1 MNQYQY
7 QPLDTAKDEIRLIR
21 LLPGSFS
28 DDIEIEIFHTRLR
41 SNEKDEENEPG
52 KKRSKS
58 RKIWDSIMHSK
69 KLEDALSYEALSYV
83 WGSEDNPSFVSVR
96 NIKQSTQP
104 RSWQLPVTRNLGEAL
119 RYLRKEDEARILWVD
134 AVCINQQDL
143 GERSAQ
149 VSKMG
154 DIYRNAAQVD
164 VWLGTEAKDSDVA
177 IDLVHSI
184 SSDLVTTDEKDRP
197 VSDIQYTVWPG
208 TDTAKLL
215 ANPVRFKPGF
225 KALRNLCQRE
235 WFTRLWIYQ
244 EYQLSKVAIG
254 IIGGR
259 TLDLRILYKVLSFLY
274 NNPMGEYRSGSIDN
288 ARVLLQPIPRLVSAP
303 FLTLALRNS
312 FCSDERDRVYAML
325 SLLDSEYTARI
336 SPDYTKTVQD
346 VNKAFFLCLLNVQ
359 AEVDFWASR
368 DEHESTSSSWIPN
381 LYQISSSNYSNAS
394 GYSCH
399 EITYESKD
407 ESLRLPA
414 NPVGVISSIWFTVPR
429 SLDFRDLP
437 DLLRAYA
444 QPPTNNQT
452 YVHGGTWLDA
462 YVATLARGRYREVT
476 GVPRYPTLQELRDTI
491 QCGILSKET
500 VIARSKVA
508 FRGIR
513 GRTFCSTTNGLI
525 GICPPSARIGDKI
538 YVTLGVATPILV
550 SSVEGHPN
558 HYRLK
563 GECYVHGLMNS
574 EALLGQFPATATEDV
589 WSYQLQLV
597 QGVNMVIFTSG
608 PVITQNDPRLG
619 ALPAEWRKVYLC
631 QSDGRYYD
639 TEHGQDGKI
648 RKLKFENL
656 QTRERTLYDPR
667 LTSAALRARGVVF
680 EHIAI
685 V

>member
-1 MNQYQY
+1 MNRYQY

-41 SNEKDEENEPG
+41 SNKKDEENEPG

-312 FCSDERDRVYAML
+312 FCSDERVSLNFLEENSLICAM
-325 SLLDSEYTARI
+325 R
-336 SPDYTKTVQD
+336 PG
-346 VNKAFFLCLLNVQ
+346 FLGMSN
-359 AEVDFWASR
+359 
-368 DEHESTSSSWIPN
+368 SSWK
-381 LYQISSSNYSNAS
+381 Q
-394 GYSCH
+394 
-399 EITYESKD
+399 
-407 ESLRLPA
+407 
-414 NPVGVISSIWFTVPR
+414 
-429 SLDFRDLP
+429 
-437 DLLRAYA
+437 
-444 QPPTNNQT
+444 
-452 YVHGGTWLDA
+452 
-462 YVATLARGRYREVT
+462 
-476 GVPRYPTLQELRDTI
+476 
-491 QCGILSKET
+491 
-500 VIARSKVA
+500 SKV
-508 FRGIR
+508 
-513 GRTFCSTTNGLI
+513 
-525 GICPPSARIGDKI
+525 
-538 YVTLGVATPILV
+538 Y
-550 SSVEGHPN
+550 
-558 HYRLK
+558 
-563 GECYVHGLMNS
+563 
-574 EALLGQFPATATEDV
+574 
-589 WSYQLQLV
+589 
-597 QGVNMVIFTSG
+597 
-608 PVITQNDPRLG
+608 
-619 ALPAEWRKVYLC
+619 
-631 QSDGRYYD
+631 
-639 TEHGQDGKI
+639 
-648 RKLKFENL
+648 
-656 QTRERTLYDPR
+656 
-667 LTSAALRARGVVF
+667 
-680 EHIAI
+680 
-685 V
+685 